1 MRYPFRR
8 ALRFKVH
15 LKALNKLCLIVSV
28 VHLFK
33 RLAPDPLIDK
43 TVLHCCDHKV
53 KVRLAFVR
61 VALVQSSLDKEPE
74 RVFYL
79 DLDLSKRLIAVIL
92 EYLTEK
98 ESFVIRFLVHS
109 NCIDDCHG
117 PFDYQRLQSVPL
129 VQISVHVL
137 LQGL

>member
-1 MRYPFRR
+1 M
-8 ALRFKVH
+8 
-15 LKALNKLCLIVSV
+15 
-28 VHLFK
+28 
-33 RLAPDPLIDK
+33 
-43 TVLHCCDHKV
+43 
-53 KVRLAFVR
+53 
-61 VALVQSSLDKEPE
+61 QSSLDKEPE